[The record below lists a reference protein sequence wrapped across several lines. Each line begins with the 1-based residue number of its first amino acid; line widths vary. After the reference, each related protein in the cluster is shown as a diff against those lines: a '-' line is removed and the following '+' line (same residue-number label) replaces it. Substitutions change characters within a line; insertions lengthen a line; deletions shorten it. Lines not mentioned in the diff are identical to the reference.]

1 MGTGYRLASRPFLAV
16 QDSEKAH
23 GRAILGLRLMSSNPV
38 TRTLLRGLYAPASL
52 PVSRFG
58 MTYPNPF
65 GLAAGMDKRA
75 EAIRGWES
83 LGLGFIEIGGV
94 TAMEQ
99 GGNPKPRMFRSGTSK
114 ALVNRMG
121 FNNPG
126 SQKVAAQLSR
136 HISRHGHPKVP
147 LWANLGK
154 SKLTP
159 LDEAASDYATTM
171 ERLWLHCDVFVINVS
186 SPNTPNLR
194 ELQHDN
200 ALEAIV
206 QACNNVNS
214 KMADHHQSKP
224 KPLLVKIAPDL
235 SDDQLVAVVNTARA
249 AGCDGIVATNTTIE
263 RPTPNT
269 PKDERIFAETGGMS
283 GAPVNQR
290 STEMIH
296 RIYQLTQ
303 GDWPIIGVGG
313 ISNAEDAWAKI
324 GAGACLLQAYSG
336 FVFEGPALT
345 KSVVNGL
352 VKKLK
357 ESPYQSFDEAVGF
370 AHQQSPRVDE

>member
-1 MGTGYRLASRPFLAV
+1 MGIGYRLTSRPFLAV

-23 GRAILGLRLMSSNPV
+23 GRAIFGLKVLSSNPV
-38 TRTLLRGLYAPASL
+38 TRSVLRGMYSPKAL
-52 PVSRFG
+52 PVQRFG
-58 MTYPNPF
+58 SRYPTPF

-94 TAMEQ
+94 TALEQ

-126 SQKVAAQLSR
+126 SQNIATQLAKHVAKFGKPS
-136 HISRHGHPKVP
+136 VP
-147 LWANLGK
+147 LWVNLGK

-159 LDEAASDYATTM
+159 LDEAPADYATTM
-171 ERLWLHCDVFVINVS
+171 ERLWPYCDVFVINVS

-194 ELQHDN
+194 ELQHDD
-200 ALEAIV
+200 ALASIV
-206 QACNNVNS
+206 QACNAVNTT
-214 KMADHHQSKP
+214 MAQHHQVDV

-235 SDDQLVAVVNTARA
+235 SDDQLVAVVKTARE

-263 RPTPNT
+263 RPEATT
-269 PKDERIFAETGGMS
+269 EKDKKIFGQTGGMS
-283 GAPVNQR
+283 GIPVNAR
-290 STEMIH
+290 STAMIH
-296 RIYQLTQ
+296 RIYELTN
-303 GDWPIIGVGG
+303 GEWPIVGVGG

-345 KSVVNGL
+345 KSVVNG
-352 VKKLK
+352 VRKKLQQ
-357 ESPYQSFDEAVGF
+357 SPYESIDEAIGF
-370 AHQQSPRVDE
+370 AHRESQRVDE

>member
-1 MGTGYRLASRPFLAV
+1 MGFGFRLVSRPLLAV

-23 GRAILGLRLMSSNPV
+23 ARSILGLKIMSSNPV
-38 TRTLLRGLYAPASL
+38 TRTALNLAYAPRPL
-52 PVSRFG
+52 TVERFG
-58 MTYPNPF
+58 TTYRNPF

-75 EAIRGWES
+75 EALRGWDT

-94 TAMEQ
+94 TAEEQ
-99 GGNPKPRMFRSGTSK
+99 LGNPKPRMFRSGTSK

-126 SQKVAAQLSR
+126 SQNMAKRLEHHFQRFGPPS
-136 HISRHGHPKVP
+136 VP

-154 SKLTP
+154 SKITP
-159 LDEAASDYATTM
+159 LDEAPADYATTM
-171 ERLWLHCDVFVINVS
+171 ERLFPYCDVFVINVS

-194 ELQHDN
+194 ELQHDD
-200 ALEAIV
+200 ALETIV
-206 QACNNVNS
+206 AACKEVNIN
-214 KMADHHQSKP
+214 QSKRLDVKQ

-235 SDDQLVAVVNTARA
+235 TDDQLVAVVTTARE

-263 RPTPNT
+263 RPEPSSK
-269 PKDERIFAETGGMS
+269 KDTMVFAETGGMS
-283 GAPVNQR
+283 GAPVNAR
-290 STEMIH
+290 STAMIH
-296 RIYQLTQ
+296 RIYQLTN
-303 GDWPIIGVGG
+303 GEWPIIGVGG

-345 KSVVNGL
+345 KSVVHGL
-352 VKKLK
+352 QKKLK
-357 ESPYQSFDEAVGF
+357 QSSFSNLDEAVGF
-370 AHQQSPRVDE
+370 AHQASPRVDE

>member
-1 MGTGYRLASRPFLAV
+1 MGIGYRLTSRPFLAV

-23 GRAILGLRLMSSNPV
+23 GRAILGLKILSSNPV
-38 TRTLLRGLYAPASL
+38 TRSVLRGLYSPKAL
-52 PVSRFG
+52 PVHRFG
-58 MTYPNPF
+58 SHYPTPF

-94 TAMEQ
+94 TALEQ

-126 SQKVAAQLSR
+126 SQNIAAQLAKHVAKFGKPS
-136 HISRHGHPKVP
+136 VP

-159 LDEAASDYATTM
+159 LDEAPGDYATTM
-171 ERLWLHCDVFVINVS
+171 ERLWPFCDVFVINVS

-194 ELQHDN
+194 ELQHDD
-200 ALEAIV
+200 ALESIV
-206 QACNNVNS
+206 KACNAVNTTMS
-214 KMADHHQSKP
+214 QQHQVVG

-235 SDDQLVAVVNTARA
+235 SDDQLIAVVKTARE

-263 RPTPNT
+263 RPEPTT
-269 PKDERIFAETGGMS
+269 KKDREIFGQTGGMS
-283 GAPVNQR
+283 GAPVNTR
-290 STEMIH
+290 STAMIH
-296 RIYQLTQ
+296 RIYELTN
-303 GDWPIIGVGG
+303 GEWPIVGVGG

-345 KSVVNGL
+345 KSVVNG
-352 VKKLK
+352 VRKKLQQ
-357 ESPYQSFDEAVGF
+357 SPYDSIEEAIGF
-370 AHQQSPRVDE
+370 AHRGSQRVDE

>member
-1 MGTGYRLASRPFLAV
+1 MGIGYRLTSRPFLAV

-23 GRAILGLRLMSSNPV
+23 GRAILGLKILSSNPV
-38 TRTLLRGLYAPASL
+38 TRSVLRGLYSPKAL
-52 PVSRFG
+52 PVHRFG
-58 MTYPNPF
+58 SHYRSPF

-94 TAMEQ
+94 TALEQ

-126 SQKVAAQLSR
+126 SQNIAAQLAKHVAKFGKPS
-136 HISRHGHPKVP
+136 VP

-159 LDEAASDYATTM
+159 LDEAPGDYATTM
-171 ERLWLHCDVFVINVS
+171 ERLWPFCDVFVINVS

-194 ELQHDN
+194 ELQHDD
-200 ALEAIV
+200 ALESIV
-206 QACNNVNS
+206 KACNAVNTTMS
-214 KMADHHQSKP
+214 QQHQVVG

-235 SDDQLVAVVNTARA
+235 SDEQLVAVVKTARE

-263 RPTPNT
+263 RPEPTSK
-269 PKDERIFAETGGMS
+269 KDREIFGQTGGMS
-283 GAPVNQR
+283 GAPVNTR
-290 STEMIH
+290 STAMIH
-296 RIYQLTQ
+296 RIYELTN
-303 GDWPIIGVGG
+303 GEWPIVGVGG

-345 KSVVNGL
+345 KSVVNG
-352 VKKLK
+352 VRKKLQQ
-357 ESPYQSFDEAVGF
+357 SPYDSIEEAIGF
-370 AHQQSPRVDE
+370 AHRESQRVDE

>member
-1 MGTGYRLASRPFLAV
+1 MGIGYRLTSRPFLAV

-23 GRAILGLRLMSSNPV
+23 GRAILGLKVLSSNPV
-38 TRTLLRGLYAPASL
+38 TRSVLRGMYSPKSL
-52 PVSRFG
+52 PVQRFG
-58 MTYPNPF
+58 SHYPTPF

-94 TAMEQ
+94 TALEQ

-126 SQKVAAQLSR
+126 SQNIAAQLEK
-136 HISRHGHPKVP
+136 HISKFGKPSVP

-159 LDEAASDYATTM
+159 LIEAPADYATTM
-171 ERLWLHCDVFVINVS
+171 ERLWPYCDVFVINVS

-194 ELQHDN
+194 ELQHDD
-200 ALEAIV
+200 ALASIV
-206 QACNNVNS
+206 KACNAVNMTMS
-214 KMADHHQSKP
+214 QQHQTSV

-235 SDDQLVAVVNTARA
+235 SDDQLVAVVNTARE
-249 AGCDGIVATNTTIE
+249 AGCDGIVATNTTIQ
-263 RPTPNT
+263 RPEATT
-269 PKDERIFAETGGMS
+269 DKDKKIFEQTGGMS
-283 GAPVNQR
+283 GAPVNAR
-290 STEMIH
+290 STAMIH
-296 RIYQLTQ
+296 RIYELTN
-303 GDWPIIGVGG
+303 GEWPIVGVGG

-345 KSVVNGL
+345 KLVVNG
-352 VKKLK
+352 VRKKLQQ
-357 ESPYQSFDEAVGF
+357 SPYESFDEAIGF
-370 AHQQSPRVDE
+370 AHRESPRVDE

>member
-1 MGTGYRLASRPFLAV
+1 MGIGYRLTSRPFLAV

-23 GRAILGLRLMSSNPV
+23 GRAILGLKILSSNPV
-38 TRTLLRGLYAPASL
+38 TRGVLRGLYSPKAL
-52 PVSRFG
+52 PVHRFG
-58 MTYPNPF
+58 SHYRSPF

-94 TAMEQ
+94 TALEQ

-126 SQKVAAQLSR
+126 SQNIAAQLAKHVAKFGKPS
-136 HISRHGHPKVP
+136 VP

-159 LDEAASDYATTM
+159 LDEAPGDYATTM
-171 ERLWLHCDVFVINVS
+171 ERLWPFCDVFVINVS

-194 ELQHDN
+194 ELQHDD
-200 ALEAIV
+200 ALESIV
-206 QACNNVNS
+206 KACNAVNTTMS
-214 KMADHHQSKP
+214 QQHQVGG

-235 SDDQLVAVVNTARA
+235 SDDQLMAIVKTARE

-263 RPTPNT
+263 RPEPTSK
-269 PKDERIFAETGGMS
+269 KDREIFGQTGGMS
-283 GAPVNQR
+283 GAPVNAR
-290 STEMIH
+290 STAMIH
-296 RIYQLTQ
+296 RIYELTN
-303 GDWPIIGVGG
+303 GEWPIVGVGG

-345 KSVVNGL
+345 KSVVNG
-352 VKKLK
+352 VRKKLQQ
-357 ESPYQSFDEAVGF
+357 SPYDSIEEAIGF
-370 AHQQSPRVDE
+370 AHRGSQRVDE

>member
-1 MGTGYRLASRPFLAV
+1 MGIGYRLTSRPFLAV

-23 GRAILGLRLMSSNPV
+23 GRAILGLKVLSSNPV
-38 TRTLLRGLYAPASL
+38 TRSVLRGMYSPKSL
-52 PVSRFG
+52 PVQRFG
-58 MTYPNPF
+58 SPYPTPF

-94 TAMEQ
+94 TALEQ

-126 SQKVAAQLSR
+126 SQNIAGQLEK
-136 HISRHGHPKVP
+136 HISKFGKPSVP

-159 LDEAASDYATTM
+159 LIEAPADYATTM
-171 ERLWLHCDVFVINVS
+171 ERLWPYCDVFVINVS

-194 ELQHDN
+194 ELQHDD
-200 ALEAIV
+200 ALASIV
-206 QACNNVNS
+206 KACNAVNMTMS
-214 KMADHHQSKP
+214 QQHQTSV

-235 SDDQLVAVVNTARA
+235 SDDQLVAVVNTARE
-249 AGCDGIVATNTTIE
+249 AGCDGIVATNTTIQ
-263 RPTPNT
+263 RPDATT
-269 PKDERIFAETGGMS
+269 DKDKKIFEQTGGMS
-283 GAPVNQR
+283 GAPVNAR
-290 STEMIH
+290 STAMIH
-296 RIYQLTQ
+296 RIYELTN
-303 GDWPIIGVGG
+303 GEWPIVGVGG

-345 KSVVNGL
+345 KSVVNG
-352 VKKLK
+352 VRMKLQQ
-357 ESPYQSFDEAVGF
+357 SPYESFDEAIGF
-370 AHQQSPRVDE
+370 AHRESPRVDE

>member
-1 MGTGYRLASRPFLAV
+1 MGIGYRLTSRPFLAV

-23 GRAILGLRLMSSNPV
+23 GRAILGLKILSSNPV
-38 TRTLLRGLYAPASL
+38 TRSVLRGLYSPKAL
-52 PVSRFG
+52 PVHRFG
-58 MTYPNPF
+58 SHYPTPF

-94 TAMEQ
+94 TALEQ

-126 SQKVAAQLSR
+126 SQNIAAQLAKHVAKFGKPS
-136 HISRHGHPKVP
+136 VP

-159 LDEAASDYATTM
+159 LDEAPGDYATTM
-171 ERLWLHCDVFVINVS
+171 ERLWTFCDVFVINVS

-194 ELQHDN
+194 ELQHDD
-200 ALEAIV
+200 ALESIV
-206 QACNNVNS
+206 KACNAVNTTMS
-214 KMADHHQSKP
+214 QQHQVGG

-235 SDDQLVAVVNTARA
+235 SDDQLIAVVKTARE

-263 RPTPNT
+263 RPEATT
-269 PKDERIFAETGGMS
+269 EKDREIFGQTGGMS
-283 GAPVNQR
+283 GAPVNTR
-290 STEMIH
+290 STAMIH
-296 RIYQLTQ
+296 RIYELTN
-303 GDWPIIGVGG
+303 GEWPIVGVGG

-345 KSVVNGL
+345 KSVVNG
-352 VKKLK
+352 VRKKLQQ
-357 ESPYQSFDEAVGF
+357 SPYDSIEEAIGF
-370 AHQQSPRVDE
+370 AHRESQRVDE

>member
-1 MGTGYRLASRPFLAV
+1 MGIGYRLTSRPFLAV

-23 GRAILGLRLMSSNPV
+23 GRAILGLKILSSNPV
-38 TRTLLRGLYAPASL
+38 TRSVLRGLYSPKAL
-52 PVSRFG
+52 PVHRFG
-58 MTYPNPF
+58 SHYPTPF

-94 TAMEQ
+94 TALEQ

-126 SQKVAAQLSR
+126 SQNIAAQLAKHVAKFGKPS
-136 HISRHGHPKVP
+136 VP

-159 LDEAASDYATTM
+159 LDEAPGDYATTM
-171 ERLWLHCDVFVINVS
+171 ERLWPFCDVFVINVS

-194 ELQHDN
+194 ELQHDD
-200 ALEAIV
+200 ALESIV
-206 QACNNVNS
+206 KACNAVNTTMS
-214 KMADHHQSKP
+214 QQHQVGG

-235 SDDQLVAVVNTARA
+235 SDDQLIAVVKTARE

-263 RPTPNT
+263 RPEPTSK
-269 PKDERIFAETGGMS
+269 KDREIFGQTGGMS
-283 GAPVNQR
+283 GAPVNAR
-290 STEMIH
+290 STAMIH
-296 RIYQLTQ
+296 RIYELTN
-303 GDWPIIGVGG
+303 GEWPIVGVGG

-345 KSVVNGL
+345 KSVVNG
-352 VKKLK
+352 VRKKLQQ
-357 ESPYQSFDEAVGF
+357 SPYDSIEEAIGF
-370 AHQQSPRVDE
+370 AHRGSQRVDE

>member
-1 MGTGYRLASRPFLAV
+1 MGIGYRLTSRPFLAV

-23 GRAILGLRLMSSNPV
+23 GRAILGLKILSSNPV
-38 TRTLLRGLYAPASL
+38 TRSVLRGLYSPKAL
-52 PVSRFG
+52 PVHRFG
-58 MTYPNPF
+58 SHYRSPF

-94 TAMEQ
+94 TALEQ

-126 SQKVAAQLSR
+126 SQNIAAQLAKHVAKFGKPS
-136 HISRHGHPKVP
+136 VP

-159 LDEAASDYATTM
+159 LDEAPGDYATTM
-171 ERLWLHCDVFVINVS
+171 ERLWPFCDVFVINVS

-194 ELQHDN
+194 ELQHDD
-200 ALEAIV
+200 ALESIV
-206 QACNNVNS
+206 KACNAVNTTMS
-214 KMADHHQSKP
+214 QQHQVGG

-235 SDDQLVAVVNTARA
+235 SDDQLMAVVKTARE

-263 RPTPNT
+263 RPEPTSK
-269 PKDERIFAETGGMS
+269 KDREIFGQTGGMS
-283 GAPVNQR
+283 GAPVNAR
-290 STEMIH
+290 STAMIH
-296 RIYQLTQ
+296 RIYELTN
-303 GDWPIIGVGG
+303 GEWPIVGVGG

-345 KSVVNGL
+345 KSVVNG
-352 VKKLK
+352 VRKKLQQ
-357 ESPYQSFDEAVGF
+357 SPYDSIEEAIGF
-370 AHQQSPRVDE
+370 AHRESQRVDE